1 MVIKSEYKRLRRYLD
16 LNISK
21 EDFETQKELRTIMN
35 GLGIRTNTFML
46 NRDKQLHYAWDYLK
60 GKSYFKRDINYS
72 IERRETYSVY
82 RANKTLIF
90 RGKTYRKGQFIPKQ
104 RD

>member
-1 MVIKSEYKRLRRYLD
+1 MAITSEYKRLRIYLD
-16 LNISK
+16 ANISR
-21 EDFETQKELRTIMN
+21 EDFQTQQELRIIMN
-35 GLGIRTNTFML
+35 GLGIKTKTFML
-46 NRDKQLHYAWDYLK
+46 NRDRQLHYAWDYLK
-60 GKSYFKRDINYS
+60 GKPYFKRDIGYS

-82 RANKTLIF
+82 RANKPIVI